1 MATQGRRTNIYRII
15 FTLVF
20 YQQLLRVREMNR
32 DFDRTIGKLSSATAM
47 QAHIVTLF
55 FSQTIANKQSAVTM
69 GEISYTSDWV
79 WRGIGDELGYL
90 PSVIV
95 KCQTT
100 PFSLPRFTSGAVDV
114 TLPVIAGPML
124 TELPLDFIKLFTVVR
139 FFFCILLLFLM
150 L

>member
-20 YQQLLRVREMNR
+20 YQQLLREREMNR
-32 DFDRTIGKLSSATAM
+32 DFNRTIGKLRSVTAM
-47 QAHIVTLF
+47 QTQIVTLF